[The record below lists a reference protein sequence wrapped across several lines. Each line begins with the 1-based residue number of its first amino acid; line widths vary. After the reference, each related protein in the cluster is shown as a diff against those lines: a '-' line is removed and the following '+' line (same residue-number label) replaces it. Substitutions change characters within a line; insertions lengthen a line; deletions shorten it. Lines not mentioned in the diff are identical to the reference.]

1 VITVTPDDPMNTT
14 LQLMSSKGL
23 EEIPV
28 VAKDDNSKILFM
40 LTRRVLLARYARELE
55 SKKGFY
61 QES

>member
-1 VITVTPDDPMNTT
+1 MNTT

-28 VAKDDNSKILFM
+28 VDQKDPSRILFM
-40 LTRRVLLARYARELE
+40 LTRRVLLARYAKELE
-55 SKKGFY
+55 TKKGFY